1 MEESGD
7 YRYFLEAVRLQKPY
21 TLSEPE
27 EKVINLKDVNGANAL
42 VTLYDSIT
50 NRYVFEMEIDGEEK
64 ELTRGELSVYFRSA
78 DPALREQA
86 YRVLHQKYETDA
98 PILGQIYQHRAR
110 DWGSENVNL
119 RGFASPISVRNLSN
133 DVPDEAVDTLLQVC
147 QKNAGLFHRYFALK
161 ARWLG
166 LDKIR
171 RYDIYAPV
179 VTSDRTFSF
188 QQSVDL
194 VLTSFEQ
201 FEPKYANLAKRIFQ
215 DHHLDSEVRSGKMDG
230 AYCLTVT
237 PDLTPWILQSYQ
249 SKVEDISTMAHEL
262 GHAIHS
268 MMAEDH
274 TALTQHASLPLA
286 ETASTFSEMLLVD
299 HLMEQDPDP
308 EIRRDL
314 LFRQVDD
321 AYATILRQSYFA
333 IFERQAHQMVK
344 DGATVDEISE
354 AYLENLKDQFGD
366 SLELSEDFKI
376 EWLEIPHIYWY
387 PFYVYAYTFG
397 QLLVLSLYKQFL
409 EEGDSFKPKYLGILS
424 AGGSDSPARI
434 LERAGVDFQNAEFWQ
449 GGFDVVENMIAQLEA
464 IEIPKK

>member
-1 MEESGD
+1 
-7 YRYFLEAVRLQKPY
+7 
-21 TLSEPE
+21 
-27 EKVINLKDVNGANAL
+27 
-42 VTLYDSIT
+42 
-50 NRYVFEMEIDGEEK
+50 
-64 ELTRGELSVYFRSA
+64 
-78 DPALREQA
+78 
-86 YRVLHQKYETDA
+86 
-98 PILGQIYQHRAR
+98 
-110 DWGSENVNL
+110 
-119 RGFASPISVRNLSN
+119 
-133 DVPDEAVDTLLQVC
+133 
-147 QKNAGLFHRYFALK
+147 
-161 ARWLG
+161 
-166 LDKIR
+166 
-171 RYDIYAPV
+171 
-179 VTSDRTFSF
+179 
-188 QQSVDL
+188 

-344 DGATVDEISE
+344 DGSTVDEISE

-464 IEIPKK
+464 IEIPKQ